1 MVRLGRRRYK
11 EMELMKLFNKP
22 SVKPSVPARVSR
34 MSTPDLTSWASLLV
48 MQAGQALDHW
58 TYRDG
63 PHSEVTDTLTA
74 LNQVWTEL
82 LGRKRD

>member
-1 MVRLGRRRYK
+1 
-11 EMELMKLFNKP
+11 
-22 SVKPSVPARVSR
+22 

-63 PHSEVTDTLTA
+63 PPSEVTDALTA

>member
-1 MVRLGRRRYK
+1 
-11 EMELMKLFNKP
+11 
-22 SVKPSVPARVSR
+22 
-34 MSTPDLTSWASLLV
+34 